1 VLPITSPPLRD
12 GWVTVRDGRIVDV
25 GSGKA
30 PTTAEVETIDLGRVA
45 MMPGLV
51 NAHTHLEL
59 SFLWGKVPPADALI
73 DWVSRMMAQRAVL
86 APSADDSS
94 AIDNAIL
101 DMEEAGTA
109 AVGDIANSFASV
121 APIARSRL
129 HAVVFRELIGF
140 NLPDPEGRVAAVRA
154 AIAALPSADA
164 AAPSAALASAPAGRS
179 RARVAD
185 ATLKPPVR
193 VTLAP
198 HAPYSVSPGLFRAIA
213 LDPETASGVSS
224 VHLGESSDELRFL
237 ESGDG
242 AFRALLE
249 RVGAWNPSWDV
260 PKCGPAEYLA
270 RLGVLSPRLL
280 AVHGVRLRDDELKLL
295 AEHGTTLVTCP
306 RSNVW
311 VGSGNPPIER
321 FYASGVRVAVGTDS
335 LASATDLNIFSEIAL
350 MHHIA
355 PSVPPARLLASATL
369 DGARALG
376 FDHLGFIGSGAH
388 ARLITVDLPAT
399 LRDVETYLVEGIDP
413 GQIAWVPA
421 NPADAKASRADPR

>member
-1 VLPITSPPLRD
+1 MLPIASPPLRD
-12 GWVTVRDGRIVDV
+12 GWVTVRDGIVVDV
-25 GSGKA
+25 GSGR
-30 PTTAEVETIDLGRVA
+30 PTTTAGVEVIDLGRVA

-59 SFLWGKVPPADALI
+59 SFLWGKVPPADALV
-73 DWVSRMMAQRAVL
+73 DWVARLMAQRAAL
-86 APSADDSS
+86 APVADDTS
-94 AIDNAIL
+94 ALDNAIL

-109 AVGDIANSFASV
+109 AVGDIANTFASV
-121 APIARSRL
+121 APIAKSRL

-140 NLPDPEGRVAAVRA
+140 NVAEPEARVAAVRA
-154 AIAALPSADA
+154 EIAALTRKSRK
-164 AAPSAALASAPAGRS
+164 APLS
-179 RARVAD
+179 
-185 ATLKPPVR
+185 

-198 HAPYSVSPGLFRAIA
+198 HAPYSVSPGLFQAIA
-213 LDPETASGVSS
+213 SDPETARGVSS
-224 VHLGESSDELRFL
+224 VHLGESLEEVRFL

-249 RVGAWNPSWDV
+249 RVGAWNPSWET
-260 PKCGPAEYLA
+260 PKCGPADYLA

-335 LASATDLNIFSEIAL
+335 LASATDLNIFSEISL

-355 PSVPPARLLASATL
+355 PNVPPSRLLASATL
-369 DGARALG
+369 EGARALG
-376 FDHLGFIGSGAH
+376 FDRLGFIGSGAQ
-388 ARLITVDLPAT
+388 ARLITVDLPVT
-399 LRDVETYLVEGIDP
+399 LRDVETYLVEGIEP
-413 GQIAWVPA
+413 TQIAWVPA

>member
-1 VLPITSPPLRD
+1 VLPIASPPLRD
-12 GWVTVRDGRIVDV
+12 GWVTVRDGRIIDV

-30 PTTAEVETIDLGRVA
+30 PAAAGVETIDLGRVA

-59 SFLWGKVPPADALI
+59 SFLWGKVPPADSLV
-73 DWVSRMMAQRAVL
+73 DWVSRLMAQRAAI

-109 AVGDIANSFASV
+109 AVGDIANTFASV
-121 APIARSRL
+121 APIAKSRL
-129 HAVVFRELIGF
+129 QAVVFRELIGF
-140 NLPDPEGRVAAVRA
+140 NLADPEARVAAVRA
-154 AIAALPSADA
+154 EIASLSTEAATPS
-164 AAPSAALASAPAGRS
+164 
-179 RARVAD
+179 
-185 ATLKPPVR
+185 TLKPPVR

-213 LDPETASGVSS
+213 ADPETARGVSS
-224 VHLGESSDELRFL
+224 VHLGESLDEVRFL
-237 ESGDG
+237 DSGDG
-242 AFRALLE
+242 PFRALLE

-260 PKCGPAEYLA
+260 PKCGPADYLA

-355 PSVPPARLLASATL
+355 PNVPPARLLASATL
-369 DGARALG
+369 EGARALG

-421 NPADAKASRADPR
+421 NPADAKAARADPR